1 MYPELFTKS
10 GGERD
15 DSYSARGAF
24 QKTWGGYE
32 ETYHLAQGDIRRFSE
47 ISEMTM
53 HKCYLYLAHNVS
65 KTKLENQEA
74 RARNFKASN
83 K

>member
-1 MYPELFTKS
+1 MYPELFTES
-10 GGERD
+10 NEGGNDR
-15 DSYSARGAF
+15 YSARGAF

-32 ETYHLAQGDIRRFSE
+32 ETYHLAQGDIRRFDE
-47 ISEMTM
+47 ISELPL

-65 KTKLENQEA
+65 KNKLE
-74 RARNFKASN
+74 RLK